1 MWESGFYLALVPV
14 AAIAGF
20 IRGFAGFGGPLVML
34 PALNLFLTPAASIPI
49 MMWVDLLVNVKLL
62 PEANRDASAS
72 VVLPLTVGTLVA
84 MPAGVL
90 LLVFVDPVVMKRG
103 ISAAIL
109 LAALILLTGW
119 RYKGATGTRT
129 WTLIGLLTG
138 VIMGATSL
146 AVTAALFLNAGSQ
159 TAKQSRANF
168 ILWVFLATLALL
180 SMVAI
185 GTGFDTNLIP
195 IIAVLAPLYFLGTV
209 LGSRLSRHAPEA
221 FVRRA
226 VLALVVII
234 ATVGLIL

>member
-1 MWESGFYLALVPV
+1 VRELGFYLALVPI

-34 PALNLFLTPAASIPI
+34 PALNFFLAPAASIPV
-49 MMWVDLLVNVKLL
+49 MMCVDLLVNVKLL

-72 VVLPLTVGTLVA
+72 VVLPLFLGTLVA
-84 MPAGVL
+84 MPLGVVL
-90 LLVFVDPVVMKRG
+90 LVIVDPVALKRG

-119 RYKGATGTRT
+119 RYQGATGTGT
-129 WTLIGLLTG
+129 WTLVGLLTG

-146 AVTAALFLNAGSQ
+146 AVTAALFLNTGSQ

-168 ILWVFLATLALL
+168 IVWVFLATLALL
-180 SMVAI
+180 AMVAI
-185 GTGFDTNLIP
+185 GTGFDTNLIR
-195 IIAVLAPLYFLGTV
+195 IIAVLAPLYFLGTL

-226 VLALVVII
+226 VLALIVII
-234 ATVGLIL
+234 ATVGLVL